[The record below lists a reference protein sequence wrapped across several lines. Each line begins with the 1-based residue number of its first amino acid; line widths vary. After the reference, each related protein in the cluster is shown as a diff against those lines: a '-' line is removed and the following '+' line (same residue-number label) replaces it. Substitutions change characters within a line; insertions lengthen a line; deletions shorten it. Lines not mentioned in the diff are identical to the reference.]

1 MMDLAG
7 KRALVFGVASEDSLA
22 WSIAQTLA
30 QQGAK
35 VTLGFQKRFRSRV
48 LPLVQGK
55 AWIESTLE
63 CDVAVEPEVQ
73 QFFAK
78 ATGKYDMLVHAIAY
92 APASA
97 LEKNILHTTA
107 DDFAATMSVSAY
119 SLVRLVSHA
128 LPHLNRNAAVVS
140 LSYLGGVKHVPGY
153 RVMGTAKAALEQLTR
168 ELAATVGPAGVR
180 VNAISAGPVK
190 TLAASGVPGFDKIL
204 AWMESTS
211 PLRRNITA
219 GDVANCALFLL
230 SDLSSNVTGQVL
242 YVDAGYSIVGVPPNL
257 DRMMGE
263 GPGSGT

>member
-1 MMDLAG
+1 MMDLSG

-22 WSIAQTLA
+22 WSIATSLA
-30 QQGAK
+30 QNGAK
-35 VTLGFQKRFRSRV
+35 VTLAYQKRFRSRV
-48 LPLVQGK
+48 TPLVQGK
-55 AWIESTLE
+55 PWIEATLE
-63 CDVAVEPEVQ
+63 CDVTVEDEVK

-78 ATGKYDMLVHAIAY
+78 TTGKYDMLVHAIAF

-97 LEKNILHTTA
+97 LEKNILHTNA
-107 DDFAATMSVSAY
+107 EDFAATMNVSAY
-119 SLVRLVSHA
+119 SLVRLVSNA
-128 LPHLNRNAAVVS
+128 LPHLGRGASVIT
-140 LSYLGGVKHVPGY
+140 LTYLGGVKHVPGY
-153 RVMGTAKAALEQLTR
+153 RVMGTAKAALEQLVR

-219 GDVANCALFLL
+219 QDVANAALYLL
-230 SDLSSNVTGQVL
+230 SDLSSNVTGQTL

-257 DRMMGE
+257 DRLFGE
-263 GPGSGT
+263 GPGA